1 MKTVRLTMAQALVR
15 YLTAQRTIVDRREVP
30 LFAGVFAIFGHGNVT
45 CLGEAL
51 EPVQDILPT
60 WRGQNEQ
67 SMALAALGF
76 AKAKQRRQIMI
87 AAASIGPGST
97 NMITAAAAAL
107 ANRLPVLFLGGDTFA
122 GRVPD
127 PVLQQVEHFGNPT
140 MTVNDAFKAVT
151 RYWDRITRPEQI
163 ISSLPQAIAMM
174 LDPGDCGPAFIAL
187 AQDTQAEAYNY
198 PVEFFETRVHRIP
211 RPRPDADSIRE
222 AVKLLRRAKK
232 PLIIAGGGVH
242 YSGAA
247 EALAAFA
254 AQHNVPV
261 AETINGRTVL
271 LHEDKM
277 NVGPIGVIG
286 SSSANA
292 LAGEA
297 DVVLAVGTRLQ
308 DFVTGSWS
316 VFGPET
322 RIVALNAARFDAVK
336 HRALSVVGDALVG
349 LEELSEALTDWRAPD
364 GWTKKGRKEYAV
376 WNALVDKLSGPTNLE
391 VPSYAHVVGAINRI
405 CDPSDLALTAAGG
418 LPGELCKN
426 WRAKSVATFDCEF
439 GYSCM
444 GYEISGAWGAKMAN
458 PDRDVIAMIGDGSYL
473 MQNSDIYSTVLTGH
487 KLIVVLCDN
496 GGFAVI
502 NRLQNAKGSKSFN
515 NLIADSRIENL
526 VQVDFEKH
534 AASMGA
540 LAETVH
546 SIGELEQAFTRAKKA
561 DRTTVIVI
569 KVQAHEWTPG
579 DAWWDVGVPEVSER
593 KEVRA
598 ARAEM
603 AIGRA
608 RQRVGV

>member
-15 YLTAQRTIVDRREVP
+15 YLIAQRTIVDHRDVP

-51 EPVQDILPT
+51 EPVQDELPT

-67 SMALAALGF
+67 SMGLAALGF
-76 AKAKQRRQIMI
+76 AKAMKRRQIMV

-122 GRVPD
+122 NRIPD

-140 MTVNDAFKAVT
+140 TTVNDAFKAVT
-151 RYWDRITRPEQI
+151 RYWDRISRPEQI
-163 ISSLPQAIAMM
+163 IASLPQAVATM
-174 LDPGDCGPAFIAL
+174 LDPGDCGPAFIGL
-187 AQDTQAEAYNY
+187 AQDAQAEAYDY
-198 PVEFFETRVHRIP
+198 PAAFFERRVHRIP
-211 RPRPDADSIRE
+211 RPRPDADAIRE
-222 AVKLLRRAKK
+222 AAKLLRHARK

-242 YSGAA
+242 YSLAN

-254 AQHNVPV
+254 EKHNVPV
-261 AETINGRTVL
+261 AETINGRSVIVHDHRL
-271 LHEDKM
+271 

-292 LAGEA
+292 MAGDA
-297 DVVLAVGTRLQ
+297 DVVFAVGTRLQ

-316 VFGPET
+316 VFGADT
-322 RIVALNAARFDAVK
+322 RIIALNAARYDSVK

-349 LEELSEALTDWRAPD
+349 LEEISEALTDWRAPD
-364 GWTKKGRKEYAV
+364 GWVKRGVKEYRT
-376 WNALVDKLSGPTNLE
+376 WNALVDKHSGPTNAE
-391 VPSYAHVVGAINRI
+391 VPSYAQVVGAINRI
-405 CDPSDLALTAAGG
+405 ADPSDLALTAAGG

-426 WRAKSVATFDCEF
+426 WRAKSVGTFDCEF
-439 GYSCM
+439 GFSCM
-444 GYEISGAWGAKMAN
+444 GYEISGAWGARMAN
-458 PDRDVIAMIGDGSYL
+458 PERDVIAMIGDGSYL

-487 KLIVVLCDN
+487 KLILVLCDN
-496 GGFAVI
+496 GGFGVI
-502 NRLQNAKGSKSFN
+502 DRLQVAKGSKSFN
-515 NLIADSRIENL
+515 NYITDSRIKEF
-526 VQVDFEKH
+526 VQVDFQKH
-534 AASMGA
+534 AESMGA

-546 SIGELEQAFTRAKKA
+546 SIGELEQAFARAKKA
-561 DRTTVIVI
+561 DRTTVIVT
-569 KVQAHEWTPG
+569 KVQPHVWTPG

-593 KEVRA
+593 KQVRA
-598 ARAEM
+598 AKADM
-603 AIGRA
+603 AAGKA